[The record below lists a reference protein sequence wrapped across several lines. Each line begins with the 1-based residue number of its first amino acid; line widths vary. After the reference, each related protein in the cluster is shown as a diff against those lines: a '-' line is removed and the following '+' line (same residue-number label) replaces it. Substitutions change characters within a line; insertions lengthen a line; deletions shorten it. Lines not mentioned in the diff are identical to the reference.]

1 MTKHIIEVS
10 VCDDYTAVP
19 MEVTDV
25 ELAAIK
31 KLVDMV
37 NAACTYGCKP
47 FIEVDPVRR
56 YTWDKVVADYQEA
69 ITEKREKEKGNQK

>member
-1 MTKHIIEVS
+1 MKKHIIAVAG
-10 VCDDYTAVP
+10 CDDSTAVP

-37 NAACTYGCKP
+37 NAARTYSCKP
-47 FIEVDPVRR
+47 FIEVDPG
-56 YTWDKVVADYQEA
+56 YCTWDEVVADYQEA
-69 ITEKREKEKGNQK
+69 ITEKREKENQS

>member
-1 MTKHIIEVS
+1 MKKHIIEVS
-10 VCDDYTAVP
+10 GCDDSTAVP

-37 NAACTYGCKP
+37 NAARTYGCKP
-47 FIEVDPVRR
+47 FIEVDPGY
-56 YTWDKVVADYQEA
+56 YTWDQVVADYQEA
-69 ITEKREKEKGNQK
+69 ITEKRETEKENQK

>member
-1 MTKHIIEVS
+1 MKHIIEVS
-10 VCDDYTAVP
+10 GCDDFTAVP

-37 NAACTYGCKP
+37 NAARTNGCKP
-47 FIEVDPVRR
+47 FIEVDPG
-56 YTWDKVVADYQEA
+56 YCTWDKAVADYQEA
-69 ITEKREKEKGNQK
+69 ITEKRENEKENQK

>member
-1 MTKHIIEVS
+1 MKKHIIVVS
-10 VCDDYTAVP
+10 GCDDSTSVP

-37 NAACTYGCKP
+37 NAARTDGCKP
-47 FIEVDPVRR
+47 FIEVDPGY
-56 YTWDKVVADYQEA
+56 YTWDQVVAYYQEA
-69 ITEKREKEKGNQK
+69 ITEKREAEKEDQS